1 MPLLLSL
8 QFSVVKLQSLLS
20 SPLKNSLTSDVE
32 LLEQLLAKGD
42 PAPLLLALEIAS
54 PPVGLVQTTELAE
67 N

>member
-8 QFSVVKLQSLLS
+8 QFSVAELQSLL

-32 LLEQLLAKGD
+32 LLEQPLAKGD